1 MTLTHLKPTKHQR
14 IIKCWLTAKE
24 VDTAIANFIRM
35 ENATL
40 ARSMIFVCATGMQAT
55 AVVQKNGR

>member
-14 IIKCWLTAKE
+14 IIKCWLSPKE
-24 VDTAIANFIRM
+24 VDTAIANYIRM

-40 ARSMIFVCATGMQAT
+40 ARSTILTLATGMQAT
-55 AVVQKNGR
+55 AVVRKGK